1 VPPRAKPRPGI
12 GNLRSI
18 SQSSFLAAA
27 LKANP
32 RDAMKKAKSN
42 VDVSSLQD
50 DINMK
55 AAFKYNPILEQQVS
69 CNAACSLL
77 SLTKVSYKG
86 KELGRAGARGERK
99 HTALLRDFQRRG
111 ALVSVSPSTD

>member
-1 VPPRAKPRPGI
+1 
-12 GNLRSI
+12 
-18 SQSSFLAAA
+18 
-27 LKANP
+27 
-32 RDAMKKAKSN
+32 MKKAKSN

-69 CNAACSLL
+69 CKAASLL

-86 KELGRAGARGERK
+86 KELGRASTRGERQ